1 MPSFIDVGPA
11 VSEPWGFENVDGRT
25 DGRTDIRLVLQVISR
40 HMTKTEIA
48 LQLKR

>member
-25 DGRTDIRLVLQVISR
+25 DGQTFGWFYKSFRD
-40 HMTKTEIA
+40 A
-48 LQLKR
+48 